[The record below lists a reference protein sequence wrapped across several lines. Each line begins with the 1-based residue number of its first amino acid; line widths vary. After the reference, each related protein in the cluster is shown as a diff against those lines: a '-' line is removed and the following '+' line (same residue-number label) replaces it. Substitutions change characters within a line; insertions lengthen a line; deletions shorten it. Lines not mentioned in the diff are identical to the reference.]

1 MYMVI
6 TEGGQGHGYG
16 QEELTIDV
24 TSNILC
30 IQLWHMRKKIIIY
43 HTYLYASVHI
53 FLCIQECGSS

>member
-53 FLCIQECGSS
+53 FLCI